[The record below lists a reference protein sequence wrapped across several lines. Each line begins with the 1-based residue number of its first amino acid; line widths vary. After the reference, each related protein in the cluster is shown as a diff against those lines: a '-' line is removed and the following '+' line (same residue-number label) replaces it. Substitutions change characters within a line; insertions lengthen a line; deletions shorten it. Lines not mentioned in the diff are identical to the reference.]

1 MLPYRDSRLTQ
12 IALVIFFLAVAA
24 YAYFEVRG
32 ILYGPSITIESSVAT
47 VHERYVLI
55 SGRADRIASL
65 SVDGAPVSVTKDGSF
80 EVPYLLAPGIN
91 QIIFDAKDSY
101 GHTTSKTVEVVY
113 APSADSPDPFATA
126 LAPATSTKSA
136 TTSPTF
142 PRVSSDTTLQ
152 TTPSTPTE
160 EPGLASPATSTPT
173 SGSGQIGPLPST
185 PEQ

>member
-12 IALVIFFLAVAA
+12 IALVIFFLAVVA
-24 YAYFEVRG
+24 YAYFEARG
-32 ILYGPSITIESSVAT
+32 ILYGPRITIESSIAT

-55 SGRADRIASL
+55 SGHAERIASL

-101 GHTTSKTVEVVY
+101 DNRTSKTVEIVY
-113 APSADSPDPFATA
+113 TPSADSPDPFATA
-126 LAPATSTKSA
+126 LAPATSTNSA
-136 TTSPTF
+136 TTSPTS
-142 PRVSSDTTLQ
+142 PGASSDTASQ
-152 TTPSTPTE
+152 TNS
-160 EPGLASPATSTPT
+160 ATSTEPDFA
-173 SGSGQIGPLPST
+173 SPVEPQPST

>member
-32 ILYGPSITIESSVAT
+32 ILYGPRITIESSVAT

-65 SVDGAPVSVTKDGSF
+65 SVDGAPVSVTRDGSF

-91 QIIFDAKDSY
+91 QVMFDAKDSY
-101 GHTTSKTVEVVY
+101 GNTTSKTVEIVY
-113 APSADSPDPFATA
+113 APNADSPDAFAAA
-126 LAPATSTKSA
+126 LAPATSTKS
-136 TTSPTF
+136 T
-142 PRVSSDTTLQ
+142 
-152 TTPSTPTE
+152 TTPSTQDE
-160 EPGLASPATSTPT
+160 EPSGTAQQASAAAFTEPNFADPTASTPSTDSGHTDALPATPI
-173 SGSGQIGPLPST
+173 Q
-185 PEQ
+185 

>member
-12 IALVIFFLAVAA
+12 IALVIFFLAVTA
-24 YAYFEVRG
+24 YAYFEARG
-32 ILYGPSITIESSVAT
+32 ILYGPRITIESSMAT

-55 SGRADRIASL
+55 SGHAERIASL

-101 GHTTSKTVEVVY
+101 DNTTSKTVEIVY
-113 APSADSPDPFATA
+113 APSADSPDPFAAA
-126 LAPATSTKSA
+126 LAPAASTKS
-136 TTSPTF
+136 TTTPSTPPDT
-142 PRVSSDTTLQ
+142 STDTTLQ
-152 TTPSTPTE
+152 TNS
-160 EPGLASPATSTPT
+160 ATSTEPDFASPT
-173 SGSGQIGPLPST
+173 GPVPST

>member
-1 MLPYRDSRLTQ
+1 MLPYRDSRLSQ

-32 ILYGPSITIESSVAT
+32 ILYGPRITIESSMAT

-55 SGRADRIASL
+55 SGHADHIASL
-65 SVDGAPVSVTKDGSF
+65 SVDGAPVSVTKNGSF

-91 QIIFDAKDSY
+91 QVMFDAKDSY
-101 GHTTSKTVEVVY
+101 GNTTSKTVEIVY
-113 APSADSPDPFATA
+113 VPNADSPDAFAAA

-136 TTSPTF
+136 TTSPTS
-142 PRVSSDTTLQ
+142 PGASSDTVPQ
-152 TTPSTPTE
+152 TNS
-160 EPGLASPATSTPT
+160 ATSTEPNSASPT
-173 SGSGQIGPLPST
+173 GPLPST